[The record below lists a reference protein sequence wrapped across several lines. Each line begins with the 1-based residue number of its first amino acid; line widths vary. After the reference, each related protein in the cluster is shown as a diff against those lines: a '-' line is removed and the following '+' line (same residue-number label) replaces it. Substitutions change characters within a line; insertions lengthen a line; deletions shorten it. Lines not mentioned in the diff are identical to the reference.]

1 MIKFKNYLFYWHCK
15 PAKAV
20 ARTYS
25 IILMLILAF
34 SIINVKLLQLAMTYG
49 LETNST
55 NFVSYYRKD
64 IVDRNGSL
72 IATSIPTYSL
82 FAHPDLIFN
91 KKQAAT
97 KLSKVIKAG
106 GQKKLLNK
114 LESSH
119 KFTWLARDLNPLQ
132 IQKVN
137 ELGIP
142 GVNFETSFKRIYSYG
157 NLLSHILG
165 YVSVDNKGLAGIERF
180 FDDSLLSEP
189 QNTNKTDPLQLSIDV
204 GIQNIVSEELD
215 NAIKEFN
222 ASGGVGVVVD
232 PNNGEIISLMS
243 KPDFNP
249 HNPGKAKTKEL
260 FNKSSL
266 GVYEFGSVFKILTMA
281 IAMETKAIKHL
292 NQKYDISH
300 LKIGKYEINDYTPS
314 QGLQSVAEIFA
325 KSSNKGTGKI
335 ALDIGQA
342 DFKKYLHK
350 LKLDKKSSAE
360 IPETTTPLL
369 PNAKKWSDIS
379 TVTISYGYGIA
390 ANVLNLIQ
398 SILPTVNGGILYPL
412 TLIKQDSKL
421 MGERIFS
428 EKTSENIKNL
438 LRLVVTNGTGKKAEV
453 AGYLVGGKSGTANK
467 TQGKQYNKNSRIA
480 NFVSIFPYTDPKYLI
495 YIMLDDPKPTKIHKT
510 VTGGASAAL
519 VVSKIISRIVA
530 FQSILPYDNEKE
542 LLSTGLKLTSLTQ

>member
-1 MIKFKNYLFYWHCK
+1 MMKFKNYLFYWHCE
-15 PAKAV
+15 PSKAV

-25 IILMLILAF
+25 VILILIIAF
-34 SIINVKLLQLAMTYG
+34 GIINTKLLQLAMTPG
-49 LETNST
+49 LENNNSS
-55 NFVSYYRKD
+55 FISYYRKD

-82 FAHPDLIFN
+82 FAHPDLIYN

-97 KLSKVIKAG
+97 KLSKIIKAG

-114 LESSH
+114 LQSSH
-119 KFTWLARDLNPLQ
+119 KFTWLARNLNPSQ
-132 IQKVN
+132 VQQVN

-142 GVNFETSFKRIYSYG
+142 GVDFDTSFKRIYSYG

-165 YVSVDNKGLAGIERF
+165 YVSIDNKGLAGIERF
-180 FDDSLLSEP
+180 FDNSLLSDHK
-189 QNTNKTDPLQLSIDV
+189 NNNKHHPLQLSVDV

-215 NAIKEFN
+215 SAIKEFN

-232 PNNGEIISLMS
+232 PNNGEILSLVS

-249 HNPGKAKTKEL
+249 HNPGKAKAKQL

-281 IAMETKAIKHL
+281 IAMETRAVKHL

-300 LKIGKYEINDYTPS
+300 LKVGKFEISDYTPS
-314 QGLQSVAEIFA
+314 QGLHSVAEIFA

-342 DFKKYLHK
+342 DFKKYLQK
-350 LKLDKKSSAE
+350 LKLDKKSFAE

-369 PNAKKWSDIS
+369 PNTKKWSDIS

-390 ANVLNLIQ
+390 TNVLNLIQ
-398 SILPTVNGGILYPL
+398 SILPTVNGGIFYPL
-412 TLIKQDSKL
+412 TLVKQDSQVC
-421 MGERIFS
+421 GERIFS
-428 EKTSENIKNL
+428 ERTSKNIQHL
-438 LRLVVTNGTGKKAEV
+438 LRLVVTNGTGRKADVE
-453 AGYLVGGKSGTANK
+453 GYLVGGKSGTANK
-467 TQGKQYNKNSRIA
+467 AQGKQYNKNSRIA
-480 NFVSIFPYTDPKYLI
+480 NFVSIFPYTNPKYLV
-495 YIMLDDPKPTKIHKT
+495 YVMLDDPKPTKVHRT
-510 VTGGASAAL
+510 VTGGASAAIAT
-519 VVSKIISRIVA
+519 SKIISRIVA
-530 FQSILPYDNEKE
+530 FQGILPYDDEKE
-542 LLSTGLKLTSLTQ
+542 LPSGGIKLTSLN

>member
-1 MIKFKNYLFYWHCK
+1 MKFKNYLFYWHCE
-15 PAKAV
+15 PTKAI

-25 IILMLILAF
+25 VILVLIIAF
-34 SIINVKLLQLAMTYG
+34 GIINVKLLQLAMTQG
-49 LETNST
+49 LENNST
-55 NFVSYYRKD
+55 HFVSCYRKD

-97 KLSKVIKAG
+97 KLSKIIKAG

-114 LESSH
+114 LQSSH
-119 KFTWLARDLNPLQ
+119 KFTWLPRNLNPTQ
-132 IQKVN
+132 VQQVN

-142 GVNFETSFKRIYSYG
+142 GVDFDTSFKRIYSYG

-165 YVSVDNKGLAGIERF
+165 YVSIDNKGLAGIERF
-180 FDDSLLSEP
+180 FDDSLLSDHKNNNK
-189 QNTNKTDPLQLSIDV
+189 NTPLQLSVDV

-232 PNNGEIISLMS
+232 PNNGEILSLVS

-249 HNPGKAKTKEL
+249 HNPGKAKAKEL

-266 GVYEFGSVFKILTMA
+266 GVYEFGSVFKVLTMA
-281 IAMETKAIKHL
+281 IAMETKAVKHL

-300 LKIGKYEINDYTPS
+300 LKVGKFEISDYTPS
-314 QGLQSVAEIFA
+314 QGVHSVAEIFA

-342 DFKKYLHK
+342 DFKKYLQK
-350 LKLDKKSSAE
+350 LKLDKKSFAE

-369 PNAKKWSDIS
+369 PNTKKWSDIS

-390 ANVLNLIQ
+390 TNVLNLIQ
-398 SILPTVNGGILYPL
+398 SIIPTVNGGIFYPL
-412 TLIKQDSKL
+412 TLVKQDSQVS
-421 MGERIFS
+421 GERIFS
-428 EKTSENIKNL
+428 ERTSKNIQHL
-438 LRLVVTNGTGKKAEV
+438 LRLVVTNGTGRKADVE
-453 AGYLVGGKSGTANK
+453 GYLVGGKSGTANK
-467 TQGKQYNKNSRIA
+467 AQGKQYNKNSRIS
-480 NFVSIFPYTDPKYLI
+480 NFVSIFPYTNPKYLI
-495 YIMLDDPKPTKIHKT
+495 YVMLDDPKPTKVHKT
-510 VTGGASAAL
+510 VTGGASAAIAA
-519 VVSKIISRIVA
+519 SKIISRIVA
-530 FQSILPYDNEKE
+530 FQGILPYDNEQE
-542 LLSTGLKLTSLTQ
+542 LPSAGIKLTSLN